1 MPAKAAKKPRSK
13 AVTALVKRK
22 PRPPKFDPL
31 AKPTPQDE
39 RRWTLAMTGR
49 GAEEIAIAE
58 GVAPETV
65 ERSLILMRAYRYRNS
80 NDVVQLRLNETV
92 LAQMP
97 AVGRT
102 LTAGLKAKKIIPLG
116 MGKSK
121 TVPDHAIQLKTVET
135 IKGLHE
141 LAQPKVPLVQ
151 NNTQLNF
158 PGQGQSGGQVA
169 AGLSFESRVRML
181 RERRGLTNGENERE
195 YDEGELMEG
204 EQDETE
210 DFIEDMAASGVER
223 VDADPA

>member
-22 PRPPKFDPL
+22 PRPRKFDPL
-31 AKPTPQDE
+31 AKPSPQDE
-39 RRWTLAMTGR
+39 RRWTLAMTGS
-49 GAEEIAIAE
+49 GAEEIAMAE

-65 ERSLILMRAYRYRNS
+65 ERSLTLMRAYRYRNS

-151 NNTQLNF
+151 QNTQMNF
-158 PGQGQSGGQVA
+158 GGQPSPGQVA

-204 EQDETE
+204 EHDETE